1 MEQPKEKPTRK
12 KKEKVCDHC
21 KGVYTCSRKEHQRSP
36 ECYIGQIH
44 GSWESIRSDPSEEN
58 PLNLNIDLQ
67 KLKE

>member
-36 ECYIGQIH
+36 ECFIGQVQLF
-44 GSWESIRSDPSEEN
+44 WESIRTNPSEEN
-58 PLNLNIDLQ
+58 PLNMNIDFNQLQ
-67 KLKE
+67 E